1 MEPATTHL
9 ETAKKITEG
18 ETFKK
23 ITRTSTG
30 AFIGLIGGLGLAYFK
45 GYNKL
50 ISALV
55 GGIVGG
61 VAGAVYSQIKPD

>member
-1 MEPATTHL
+1 MEPATKHL

-30 AFIGLIGGLGLAYFK
+30 AFIGLIGGLGVAYFK
-45 GYNKL
+45 GYNKF

>member
-1 MEPATTHL
+1 MEPATKQL
-9 ETAKKITEG
+9 ERAKRITEG

-30 AFIGLIGGLGLAYFK
+30 AFIGLIGGLGIAYFK

>member
-1 MEPATTHL
+1 METATEQL
-9 ETAKKITEG
+9 DRAKKITEG

-23 ITRTSTG
+23 VTRTSTG
-30 AFIGLIGGLGLAYFK
+30 AFIGLLGGLGIAYFK
-45 GYNKL
+45 GYNKF

-61 VAGAVYSQIKPD
+61 VAGAMYSQIKPD

>member
-1 MEPATTHL
+1 MFAKEQL
-9 ETAKKITEG
+9 EKTNKITEG

-30 AFIGLIGGLGLAYFK
+30 AFVGLLGGLGIAYFK
-45 GYNKL
+45 GYNKF
-50 ISALV
+50 ISALI

-61 VAGAVYSQIKPD
+61 VAGAMYSQIKPD